1 MSNRLVRALC
11 TPLLAVLLGS
21 CATYSSY
28 QTVPMPDQGARLGQP
43 SKSRLYVIRAEQVVW
58 QRAPLL
64 VYDGEQLLG
73 QLRPGAFLCWERDPG
88 RFLGRLILDRP
99 KLEGAVEQ
107 LYDVKLEAG
116 DVRYVK
122 VSFNNGPDLL
132 VTERLDA
139 EAGKALVAASNAA
152 AER

>member
-1 MSNRLVRALC
+1 MSNRLVRTFSTA
-11 TPLLAVLLGS
+11 LLAALLGS
-21 CATYSSY
+21 CASYSSY
-28 QTVPMPDQGARLGQP
+28 QSVPMPDQSVELEQA
-43 SKSRLYVIRAEQVVW
+43 SKSRLYVIRADQVVW

-64 VYDGEQLLG
+64 VYDGEELLG
-73 QLRPGAFLCWERDPG
+73 KLRPGAYLCWERDPA

-99 KLEGAVEQ
+99 KMEGAVEQ

-116 DVRYVK
+116 DVRYVR

-132 VTERLDA
+132 VTEQLDS

>member
-11 TPLLAVLLGS
+11 TPLIAVLLGA

-28 QTVPMPDQGARLGQP
+28 QTVPMPDQDVELGQP

-58 QRAPLL
+58 RRAPLL
-64 VYDGEQLLG
+64 VYDSETLLG
-73 QLRPGAFLCWERDPG
+73 QLKPGTFLCWERNPG

-107 LYDVKLEAG
+107 FYDVQLDAG

-139 EAGKALVAASNAA
+139 EAGQALVAASTAA